1 MSIHKSYLSKN
12 NTIIANSSTNTG
24 RNPVTQLFYGRNTI
38 RCKNTG
44 LTGDTCNDR
53 TGFTPTANYG
63 YSRFIFDL
71 DLSDLRAKY
80 TNCCMPLTSCTYTG
94 VYDEAATFKFTFTST
109 GQTTNYMSLVDSV
122 GLIVSYVNIS
132 ANTAT
137 TINGSHISDGNG
149 NLYTQ
154 FIWNSGTTLVDQA
167 ANFCQAVMGVSGH
180 NGTIICTYNSAA
192 QVTLT
197 QANVGS
203 SGNTTVYP
211 GNISNL
217 SINTGN
223 FQLISDI
230 VFSATTTPCSNEF
243 CGGGIGTG
251 FDTCGGQP
259 YYSITYNPD
268 VKHTLRMTN
277 TSSFDD
283 QLINGKV
290 LVNDTRRATSFTLM
304 LYKVP
309 TSKVSLW
316 DEGVG
321 YDYEV
326 PAVALEPEYNLTQSN
341 RPSNWTHG
349 TTLST
354 WPNPGT
360 YSNLLPSSYT
370 ILATQSFDTGN
381 EDISFSSV
389 ALDNEIGG
397 QLVTPQTGLTYGI
410 AFLPQFEL
418 LSGLTEAYSVGFFSR
433 HTQTFFEPF
442 LETSFNDYINDSRN
456 HFEVGCPNRLFLYA
470 YDCNGEP
477 MCFDKQPV
485 VKIKD
490 CNDMVTST
498 LTATTLT
505 CGAYYIDY
513 TILPPLPQTPPVQYT
528 DEWSNLFVGGVSQPN
543 ITNEFIVHTNGYTIG
558 TTVMKPKIYGYSV
571 SGIKEDEKIKAGDT
585 RKIFVS
591 TRVPYTVNQE
601 VLVDNI
607 QYRIYVKQGTTE
619 VGVIP
624 WSKINKTFT
633 DNYFLLETSW
643 MIPNEYYLDIKATSN
658 QQVDTY
664 SKVIKFQITNQL

>member
-1 MSIHKSYLSKN
+1 MSIHRSYLNKN
-12 NTIIANSSTNTG
+12 NTIIANSGTNTG
-24 RNPVTQLFYGRNTI
+24 RNPVTQLFYGRNTT
-38 RCKNTG
+38 RCKFTG
-44 LTGDTCNDR
+44 LTGDTCNDK
-53 TGFTPTANYG
+53 TGFTKTALHG

-71 DLSDLRAKY
+71 DLTDLRTKY

-94 VYDEAATFKFTFTST
+94 LYDVAATFDFTFTST
-109 GQTTNYMSLVDSV
+109 GQTVGLPPAYMSLVDSD
-122 GLIVSYVNIS
+122 GLIVTYVNFS

-137 TINGSHISDGNG
+137 TVNGSHITDGTG
-149 NLYTQ
+149 NQYTQ
-154 FIWNSGTTLVDQA
+154 FIYNMGTTIANQA
-167 ANFCQAVMGVSGH
+167 TNFCLAVNGVSGH
-180 NGTIICTYNSAA
+180 NGSILCTSNGAN
-192 QVTLT
+192 VTLT
-197 QANVGS
+197 QAGLGM

-211 GNISNL
+211 GNLSNL
-217 SINTGN
+217 SYDSGN
-223 FQLISDI
+223 FNLISNI
-230 VFSATTTPCSNEF
+230 VFSAGTVYFN
-243 CGGGIGTG
+243 GGGETYDICEGVTG
-251 FDTCGGQP
+251 HSIS
-259 YYSITYNPD
+259 YSD
-268 VKHTLRMTN
+268 KVQHTLRMTN

-283 QLINGKV
+283 QLLNGKI

-309 TSKVSLW
+309 TSTTSLW

-326 PAVALEPEYNLTQSN
+326 PSVALEPEYNLTQST
-341 RPSNWTHG
+341 RPSNWTRS
-349 TTLST
+349 TTLSN
-354 WPNPGT
+354 WFNPGT
-360 YSNLLPSSYT
+360 YNNLIPSSYT
-370 ILATQSFDTGN
+370 VLDTQSFDAGN
-381 EDISFSSV
+381 EDIAFSSV
-389 ALDNEIGG
+389 ALNNEIGT
-397 QLVTPQTGLTYGI
+397 QLVSPQTGVTYGI

-433 HTQTFFEPF
+433 HTQTYFEPF

-456 HFEVGCPNRLFLYA
+456 HFEVGCENRLFLYA
-470 YDCNGEP
+470 YDCNGDP
-477 MCFDKQPV
+477 MCFTQDPI
-485 VKIKD
+485 VKVRD
-490 CNDMVTST
+490 CNDVVVYTV
-498 LTATTLT
+498 TATTLT

-513 TILPPLPQTPPVQYT
+513 TILPPLPQTPPIQYT
-528 DEWSNLFVGGVSQPN
+528 DEWTNLFVGGISQPN
-543 ITNEFIVHTNGYTIG
+543 ITNEFIIHTNGYTIG
-558 TTVMKPKIYGYSV
+558 TTVMKPKIFGYSV
-571 SGIKEDEKIKAGDT
+571 SGIKDDEKIKAGDT

-624 WSKINKTFT
+624 WTKVNKTFT